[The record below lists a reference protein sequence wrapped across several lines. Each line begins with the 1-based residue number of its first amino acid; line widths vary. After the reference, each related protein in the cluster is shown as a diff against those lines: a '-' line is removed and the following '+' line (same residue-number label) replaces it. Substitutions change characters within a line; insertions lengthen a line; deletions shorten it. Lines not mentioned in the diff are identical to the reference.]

1 MLPTLWKIQDSV
13 DTKFNPIVIIRKV
26 VEMFLLFSYL
36 PVSVG
41 SICKTSKRGFIAWAT
56 GLLVMLNK
64 VGCGDFDTI
73 WIFKASFLIRNKKLY
88 DPRNMEQTLL
98 MLMFTQYILSF
109 WVSNTLKSCPFQTA
123 IRTTSVW
130 RATAAS
136 SGWEASRAWTRTG
149 NRTDRTNA

>member
-1 MLPTLWKIQDSV
+1 MKLLFFSL
-13 DTKFNPIVIIRKV
+13 IVIIRKV
-26 VEMFLLFSYL
+26 VEMFSLFSYL

-98 MLMFTQYILSF
+98 LLMFPQYFLI
-109 WVSNTLKSCPFQTA
+109 K
-123 IRTTSVW
+123 
-130 RATAAS
+130 
-136 SGWEASRAWTRTG
+136 E
-149 NRTDRTNA
+149 

>member
-1 MLPTLWKIQDSV
+1 
-13 DTKFNPIVIIRKV
+13 
-26 VEMFLLFSYL
+26 MFSLFSYL

-73 WIFKASFLIRNKKLY
+73 WIFKASFLIWNKKLY

-98 MLMFTQYILSF
+98 LLMFPQYFLI
-109 WVSNTLKSCPFQTA
+109 K
-123 IRTTSVW
+123 
-130 RATAAS
+130 
-136 SGWEASRAWTRTG
+136 E
-149 NRTDRTNA
+149 